1 VHVSDDQLSSQAA
14 TPGPPAHD
22 EEGGLSAEAM
32 RAFGEAI
39 RTFDGAIRT
48 FAERASVGVF
58 LAHGVRLL
66 YANPHLC
73 EMIGYPREALLAM
86 EDSVGTLIVPQEQA
100 RIQAYGE
107 GRMRGEAVPSLYE
120 TRLVRADG
128 TLLPVEFAVSAVEVD
143 GAVISQG
150 IVHDVSERARMQ
162 AALREQEA
170 ALHALLDASTES
182 AALLDPQGRILAANA
197 ALARALGRPLE
208 ELAGRA
214 VWPFFPKEIC
224 ASRKAA
230 LEEVVRTGQAVRFVD
245 TRQGRTFD
253 AQICPVL
260 DGAGEVTSVAVFAR
274 DITEQR
280 AAEQASEDAHQAL
293 LRRNRDLIALNRVAT
308 TLARSLDLEAALGVV
323 PEQVIDRQGI
333 DAAALVLP
341 QGIRGA
347 PLLLARGADAG
358 APLLADLLG
367 GLSDEPCFL
376 GYVGAARAELAAT
389 GRAIL
394 FHEPEEMPPPLS
406 AALERAG
413 FGHMACM
420 PVPMG
425 VGTSG
430 ALVLLARERLHVS
443 EGTLHTLSAIV
454 AQVGWAVENGRL
466 GALTSEIQVR
476 EEVSALRARF
486 FADVSH
492 EFRTPLGLIRSASQS
507 LLSPE
512 VRFEPEVR
520 DELLRI
526 VEEET
531 GRLDELVE
539 DLLLVA
545 RGRERALE
553 LHCCPV
559 DLVGLARAAAQRTA
573 VARQAAAPGT
583 APSHQLQV
591 VAAEEP
597 IVVWVDPS
605 ALGHVF
611 SNLLTNA
618 VKYTPHGG
626 AITVEVAQQDD
637 EAVVRVR
644 DEGIGIAPEHIE
656 YLFERFYRVPNEA
669 TAQQG
674 GVGLG
679 LPVCKALVEAHGGR
693 IWVESRVGEGSVFG
707 FTVPLAG
714 ERDA

>member
-1 VHVSDDQLSSQAA
+1 VHVSDDQPSSQAT
-14 TPGPPAHD
+14 TPDPPARD
-22 EEGGLSAEAM
+22 GTAGLSAEAM
-32 RAFGEAI
+32 RTFGGAM
-39 RTFDGAIRT
+39 RTL
-48 FAERASVGVF
+48 AERASVGIF
-58 LAHGVRLL
+58 LAHGLRLL
-66 YANPHLC
+66 YANPCLC
-73 EMIGYPREALLAM
+73 EMTGYPHEALLSIQ
-86 EDSVGTLIVPQEQA
+86 DPVSTLIVPQEQA

-107 GRMRGEAVPSLYE
+107 GRMRGEAVPSLYQ
-120 TRLVRADG
+120 TCLVRADG
-128 TLLPVEFAVSAVEVD
+128 TSLQVEFAVSAVEVD
-143 GAVISQG
+143 GAVLSQG

-162 AALREQEA
+162 AALRDQEA

-182 AALLDPQGRILAANA
+182 AALLDPQGRVLAANA
-197 ALARALGRPLE
+197 ALADALGRPLE
-208 ELAGRA
+208 ELTGRA
-214 VWPFFPKEIC
+214 VWPFFPKEIR

-230 LEEVVRTGQAVRFVD
+230 LEEVVRTRHAARFVD
-245 TRQGRTFD
+245 LRQGRTFD

-260 DGAGEVTSVAVFAR
+260 DGAGLVTSVAVFAR

-280 AAEQASEDAHQAL
+280 AAEQASEEAQQAL
-293 LRRNRDLIALNRVAT
+293 LRRNRDLIVLNRVAT

-323 PEQVIDRQGI
+323 PEQAIDRQGI

-341 QGIRGA
+341 QGIRGGE
-347 PLLLARGADAG
+347 PLLLARGADTQ
-358 APLLADLLG
+358 APLFADLLG
-367 GLSDEPCFL
+367 GLRDEPCFL
-376 GYVGAARAELAAT
+376 AYVDDARAELAAT
-389 GRAIL
+389 GKAIL

-406 AALERAG
+406 AALQRAG
-413 FGHMACM
+413 FGHVACM

-430 ALVLLARERLHVS
+430 ALVLLARERLQVS

-454 AQVGWAVENGRL
+454 AQVGWAVENARL

-492 EFRTPLGLIRSASQS
+492 EFGTPLGLIRSASQS

-531 GRLDELVE
+531 GRLNELVQ

-553 LHCCPV
+553 LRCCPV
-559 DLVGLARAAAQRTA
+559 DLVGLARTA
-573 VARQAAAPGT
+573 VARQAAALGT
-583 APSHQLQV
+583 APLHQLQV

-597 IVVWVDPS
+597 IVVWADPS

-626 AITVEVAQQDD
+626 AITVEVARQDR

-644 DEGIGIAPEHIE
+644 DQGLGIAPEHVE
-656 YLFERFYRVPNEA
+656 HLFERFYRVPKEV
-669 TAQQG
+669 TARQS

-679 LPVCKALVEAHGGR
+679 LAVCKALVEAHGGR

-707 FTVPLAG
+707 FTAPLAG
-714 ERDA
+714 ESES